1 MPTLKVG
8 IREGSGHVLSNN
20 RLERPRSDQ
29 NVHSNFLSVP
39 TEEFGKGVKN
49 EYECAMFEDS
59 QKTGL
64 AGIKGSR

>member
-20 RLERPRSDQ
+20 RLERARSDQ
-29 NVHSNFLSVP
+29 DVHSNFLCPYRGFWQRVR
-39 TEEFGKGVKN
+39 N

-64 AGIKGSR
+64 AGIKGP